1 MFLVVLVSCAFFAS
15 WWNRYVPP
23 TSGGELV
30 LMARWA
36 HDYLPYRDYFY
47 QAPPGVPMLLQAIQ
61 GMAGPYLLAALAFG
75 ALLRIASACALY
87 GLLLR
92 MSRPS
97 FAAIA
102 TITALFVSSTDVS
115 DTTFYYNHLGAALI
129 LIGAYVGAVG
139 ATGRQWTHRLA
150 GVCGGGLITYAVA
163 IKQTMILGAAAAVV
177 ALIVLALPRPRS
189 GWTGWLLSLSAGG
202 AISVA
207 AVWAWLARNGL
218 LDAWQHA
225 MTRAPGGKG
234 GIGRSLMRPLTL
246 VDAIQDVFL
255 ASIGAWIV
263 IGIVAAIWRRHE
275 KGKPVSGEILA
286 VSVGLVAV
294 SIWTFAGLSH
304 GRALTLFLTALGW
317 WGSLALAL
325 LHLPSLR
332 RVPRDPVARTIIGL
346 GVLSFGIGYAFT
358 VSWPLFENAAFP
370 GLALVVA
377 ATLERPPSTAPKR
390 WVVTILILAHL
401 SMGLSLY
408 RKFTYP
414 HLWGA
419 WIEPPL
425 YSADGAFKHPSLV
438 GLRISEPSSDLYT
451 LVARMA
457 REHSTPDDRIYVFPN
472 LPILYAIA
480 DRPPATFALAHWVDI
495 CPDYV
500 GREDAA
506 RLRASPPKIM
516 ILRDDPV
523 GLVDVEEWLYRG
535 GQASSV
541 RDILSALDA
550 IKPSYDRVSVFKNP
564 ASWPITVFVRRED
577 TDSKPGPA
585 P

>member
-1 MFLVVLVSCAFFAS
+1 M
-15 WWNRYVPP
+15 
-23 TSGGELV
+23 
-30 LMARWA
+30 
-36 HDYLPYRDYFY
+36 
-47 QAPPGVPMLLQAIQ
+47 PMLLQAIQ
-61 GMAGPYLLAALAFG
+61 AMAGPYLLAALTFG

-92 MSRPS
+92 ISRPS

-102 TITALFVSSTDVS
+102 TITALLVSSTDVS
-115 DTTFYYNHLGAALI
+115 DTAFYYNHLGAALV
-129 LIGAYVGAVG
+129 LIGTYLGTVG
-139 ATGRQWTHRLA
+139 ATGKQWTHRLA

-163 IKQTMILGAAAAVV
+163 VKQTMILGAAAAVV

-218 LDAWQHA
+218 LDAWQYA
-225 MTRAPGGKG
+225 MARAADGKG

-246 VDAIQDVFL
+246 VDDIQDVFL

-263 IGIVAAIWRRHE
+263 IGIVAVVWRRHE
-275 KGKPVSGEILA
+275 RGKPVSGEVLA

-294 SIWTFAGLSH
+294 SIRTFAGLSH
-304 GRALTLFLTALGW
+304 GRGLTLFLTALGW

-325 LHLPSLR
+325 LHVPYPR
-332 RVPRDPVARTIIGL
+332 RMPLDPVARTIVGL
-346 GVLSFGIGYAFT
+346 GVLSFGIGYSFT

-377 ATLERPPSTAPKR
+377 ATLERPPSTSPRR
-390 WVVTILILAHL
+390 WVVAILILAHL

-414 HLWGA
+414 HLWGS

-425 YSADGAFKHPSLV
+425 SSPPGAFKHPSLV
-438 GLRISEPSSDLYT
+438 GLRISAPSSDLYT

-457 REHSTPDDRIYVFPN
+457 EEHSTPDDRIYVFPN

-480 DRPPATFALAHWVDI
+480 DRRPATFALAHWVDI

-500 GREDAA
+500 GREDAV
-506 RLRASPPKIM
+506 RLRTSPPKIM

-523 GLVDVEEWLYRG
+523 GLVGMEEWLYRG
-535 GQASSV
+535 GEASSV
-541 RDILSALDA
+541 RDILAALEA
-550 IKPSYDRVSVFKNP
+550 IKPSYDRVSVFRSP
-564 ASWPITVFVRRED
+564 ASWPISIFVRREH
-577 TDSKPGPA
+577 TDGQPGRA